1 MKKTGK
7 ERRLFWLFG
16 ILLVLQVIAALCFC
30 MKKTGF
36 HYDEYYSY
44 YSSNVTM
51 GLVPTDREWK
61 PGSEIYN
68 EFAVLPGEQFDFGT
82 VVRMQTY
89 DVHPPFYYLLLH
101 GVCSLTPGIFSK
113 WSGLA
118 LNLFFFIGSW
128 MLLALLAWRMAGAG
142 REEGEQEDPAV
153 WF

>member
-68 EFAVLPGEQFDFGT
+68 EFAVCREN
-82 VVRMQTY
+82 
-89 DVHPPFYYLLLH
+89 
-101 GVCSLTPGIFSK
+101 SLILERS
-113 WSGLA
+113 
-118 LNLFFFIGSW
+118 
-128 MLLALLAWRMAGAG
+128 
-142 REEGEQEDPAV
+142 
-153 WF
+153 